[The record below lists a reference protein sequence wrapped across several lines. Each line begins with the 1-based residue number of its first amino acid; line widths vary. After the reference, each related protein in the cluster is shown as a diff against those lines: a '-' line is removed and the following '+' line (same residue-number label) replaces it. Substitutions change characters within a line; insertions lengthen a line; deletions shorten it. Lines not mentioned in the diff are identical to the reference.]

1 MRCPAAPSHWVIR
14 AARVAGSQTARG
26 GDPVAVGVAVGDGVS
41 RGGGLGV
48 GEAVGGGVLDGGPT
62 KRPQPPRS
70 DPRASTIRRLIGGRC
85 APMSAIVR
93 ILRRTASSARAA
105 SGQGGLCG

>member
-1 MRCPAAPSHWVIR
+1 MVHGTTPMLVNSTVAMRCPAAPSHWVIR

-26 GDPVAVGVAVGDGVS
+26 GDPVAGGGAVGDGVS
-41 RGGGLGV
+41 PGGGLGV
-48 GEAVGGGVLDGGPT
+48 GGAVGGGAVACGAT

-85 APMSAIVR
+85 ARMS
-93 ILRRTASSARAA
+93 
-105 SGQGGLCG
+105 